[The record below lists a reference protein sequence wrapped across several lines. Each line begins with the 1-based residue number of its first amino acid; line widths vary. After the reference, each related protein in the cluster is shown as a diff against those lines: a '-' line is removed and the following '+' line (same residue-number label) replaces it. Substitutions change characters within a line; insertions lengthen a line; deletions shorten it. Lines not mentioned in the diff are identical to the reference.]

1 MKLAELLLPEFD
13 QEMASTRKVL
23 ERIPEDKLEWK
34 AHPKSNTIGWVG
46 SHLAEIPGWVEGT
59 LTQDSWDINPPGG
72 EPYQTP
78 KLTGRQQVLDMFDAG
93 VEAARKAI
101 AATSDE
107 DFMKEWSLLSA
118 GQPIITMPRY
128 GVIRSFVINHAI
140 HHRGHLCVYLRLNDV
155 PVPGMYGP
163 SADEQG

>member
-23 ERIPEDKLEWK
+23 ERIPEDKLDWR

-46 SHLAEIPGWVEGT
+46 AHLAEIPGWVEGT

-78 KLTGRQQVLDMFDAG
+78 KLTSRQQIGETFDAG
-93 VEAARKAI
+93 VEAARK
-101 AATSDE
+101 S
-107 DFMKEWSLLSA
+107 
-118 GQPIITMPRY
+118 
-128 GVIRSFVINHAI
+128 
-140 HHRGHLCVYLRLNDV
+140 HRGHFRRGLHEGVVATLGRGSQSSPCR
-155 PVPGMYGP
+155 
-163 SADEQG
+163 ATA